1 MKISL
6 NELNLK
12 VGNKY
17 TLLKPNNLVPE
28 LYQFTLVNYYISNFA
43 QYENNLFLI
52 VKLKGCR
59 KLTRIVIAN
68 ETAYLFN
75 GWSFSKAWRREKE
88 TENTSRLHRV
98 NINDI
103 KDNKN
108 LVISININDSFI
120 CNDDN
125 YSFIDFTTDY
135 IINNNCIGE
144 KQLTNEGYYNYIK
157 ELLRDRNYNLS
168 NLIRQCKSLEY
179 IYIVELL
186 NRIQKEY

>member
-17 TLLKPNNLVPE
+17 TLLKPNSLVPE
-28 LYQFTLVNYYISNFA
+28 LYQFTLINYYISNFA

-59 KLTRIVIAN
+59 KLSRIIIAN
-68 ETAYLFN
+68 ESAYLFDN
-75 GWSFSKAWRREKE
+75 WNFDKAWRKEKE
-88 TENTSRLHRV
+88 SENVNRLHRV
-98 NINDI
+98 SANDI
-103 KDNKN
+103 KDNKD
-108 LVISININDSFI
+108 IICIINMGDSFI

-135 IINNNCIGE
+135 IINNNCVGKE
-144 KQLTNEGYYNYIK
+144 QLTNEGYYNYIK

-168 NLIRQCKSLEY
+168 NLIRQCKSLDY

>member
-12 VGNKY
+12 IGNKY
-17 TLLKPNNLVPE
+17 TLLKPNSLVPE

-43 QYENNLFLI
+43 QHENNLFLI

-59 KLTRIVIAN
+59 KLTRIIIAN
-68 ETAYLFN
+68 ETAYLFSN
-75 GWSFSKAWRREKE
+75 WNFEKAWRKEKE
-88 TENTSRLHRV
+88 TENNIRLYRV
-98 NINDI
+98 DINDI
-103 KDNKN
+103 KDNKD

-135 IINNNCIGE
+135 IIDNNCVGE
-144 KQLTNEGYYNYIK
+144 KQLTNEEYYNYIK
-157 ELLRDRNYNLS
+157 ELIRDRYYNLN
-168 NLIRQCKSLEY
+168 NLIRQCKALDY

-186 NRIQKEY
+186 NRIQQEY